1 MEMCLGKSAR
11 HLWIITCI
19 LVACAVPPR
28 VHHPGPAPVAEAL
41 DRSKAIDLYLGGRT
55 LAPIEGIWVWDNN
68 QYEVAIVRNTSET
81 NPEYQYLGLVTDTQ
95 QSNWRRGEVKLLLK
109 ETASP
114 GVLTGTYLMGNK
126 SRHGTTFF
134 LTNPNLIE
142 LSLPSGFYG
151 SQERLFLIRI
161 FPKGQTPEG
170 TTARGEG
177 SAGTGF
183 FVAPEVLATNF
194 HIVADATRITL
205 RIRGTEVKGEVLLQD
220 PQNDLALIKLASSA
234 DLLVTATLKASTL
247 CLPLGDPDK
256 VKAGDRVYALGFPLS
271 GVLGSS
277 ISVSEGLVN
286 NTVGLQ
292 DDPRMFQVSVPIQ
305 PGSSGSPLF
314 DPNGEVV
321 GIITSTLNNKFL
333 FATQGV
339 VPQNVNF
346 AIKTSY
352 LRSMLALV
360 PGGTCPASERSAGVA
375 LTPRDLQE
383 RFSGAVVRVEVAR

>member
-1 MEMCLGKSAR
+1 MEMRLGKSAR

-19 LVACAVPPR
+19 LGACAVPPR
-28 VHHPGPAPVAEAL
+28 VQHPGPAPVAEAL
-41 DRSKAIDLYLGGRT
+41 DRSKAIDLYFGGQT
-55 LAPIEGIWVWDNN
+55 LASIEGIWVWDNN
-68 QYEVAIVRNTSET
+68 QYEVAIVRNTSGT
-81 NPEYQYLGLVTDTQ
+81 APEYQYLGLVTDTQ

-142 LSLPSGFYG
+142 LSLPTGPYG
-151 SQERLFLIRI
+151 PQEKLFLIRI

-170 TTARGEG
+170 TTARGEA

-205 RIRGTEVKGEVLLQD
+205 RVGGTEVKGEVLFQD

-234 DLLVTATLKASTL
+234 NPLVTATLKASTL

-256 VKAGDRVYALGFPLS
+256 VKTGDRVYALGFPLS
-271 GVLGSS
+271 GVLGK
-277 ISVSEGLVN
+277 
-286 NTVGLQ
+286 Q
-292 DDPRMFQVSVPIQ
+292 HQRQ
-305 PGSSGSPLF
+305 
-314 DPNGEVV
+314 
-321 GIITSTLNNKFL
+321 
-333 FATQGV
+333 
-339 VPQNVNF
+339 
-346 AIKTSY
+346 
-352 LRSMLALV
+352 
-360 PGGTCPASERSAGVA
+360 
-375 LTPRDLQE
+375 
-383 RFSGAVVRVEVAR
+383 